1 MKVFCSYD
9 SKVEKYLQPFFM
21 RTTKE
26 AVRAIET
33 VCSDP
38 STQFNKFPAD
48 FAFFELG
55 DFDDDTA
62 KFNLLNA
69 PHSLGLAQDF
79 MRSRPASIQEVSE
92 K

>member
-1 MKVFCSYD
+1 MFCAYD
-9 SKVEKYLQPFFM
+9 SKVEKYLSPFFM

-26 AVRAIET
+26 AIRAIET
-33 VCSDP
+33 VCNDS
-38 STQFNKFPAD
+38 STQFNKYPMD

-62 KFNLLNA
+62 KITLLNA

-79 MRSRPASIQEVSE
+79 MRGQVVTPIAVTD